1 MLGKVPGLFASAP
14 SVPLGHHHNTHQFID
29 EREACCFLPRFI
41 DEREDCCFLPRRQT
55 PAAAFL
61 LSVTRHAAL
70 KDDIEREKYVAIINL
85 NHMEAPGRL
94 HSPRSAPKMTPDEKG
109 VYVPV
114 LIASRN
120 P

>member
-14 SVPLGHHHNTHQFID
+14 SVRLGHHHNTHQ
-29 EREACCFLPRFI
+29 FI

-94 HSPRSAPKMTPDEKG
+94 PSPRSAPKMTPDEKG